1 MLRYLMI
8 DYADRGLVLDGR
20 PNLHLFNQLY
30 WILFCTY
37 TAILIG
43 LFPITVMVRGDFT
56 DMIKAR
62 VCLLKDFNPD
72 SSSGEESR

>member
-1 MLRYLMI
+1 MALHIKYTTSKMLRYLMI
-8 DYADRGLVLDGR
+8 DYADRGLVLNGR

-43 LFPITVMVRGDFT
+43 PSQLW
-56 DMIKAR
+56 
-62 VCLLKDFNPD
+62 
-72 SSSGEESR
+72 SGATLRI